1 MARKGRA
8 RFRALH
14 DVVARA
20 FPALDATDAI
30 RRGAIRVDGRIVT
43 NPNSLV
49 AAHAAVTVKQLCEEL
64 RGEAKLQAAVDAF
77 ALDLADTICVDLG
90 AAAGGFTRVLLRAGA
105 RRVYAVDAGVGQLR
119 GYLRQHPAVVNLER
133 TNLADLDPTL
143 IPDDVDVVTADLSYL
158 SLARA
163 LPQLEGR
170 LRLSPD
176 ACLVALVKPQFE
188 LGLGV
193 VPTAPRELRA
203 AQASA
208 VRGATAAGWIVE
220 GVIESPVR
228 GSRGA
233 IEFLLAATAAAATR
247 RRGTPGTPR
256 RTRGSR

>member
-49 AAHAAVTVKQLCEEL
+49 AAHAAVTFKQRCEEL

-77 ALDLADTICVDLG
+77 ALDLTDRVCVDLG

-119 GYLRQHPAVVNLER
+119 GYLRRHPAVVNLER
-133 TNLADLDPTL
+133 TNIADLDPAL
-143 IPDDVDVVTADLSYL
+143 VPDDVDVVTADLSYL

-170 LRLSPD
+170 LRLAAD
-176 ACLVALVKPQFE
+176 ALLIALVKPQFE
-188 LGLGV
+188 LGRG
-193 VPTAPRELRA
+193 TAPTSACELRTATA
-203 AQASA
+203 AA
-208 VRGATAAGWIVE
+208 VSGATAAGWIVA

-233 IEFLLAATAAAATR
+233 VEFLLVATR
-247 RRGTPGTPR
+247 RRDRPGTPR
-256 RTRGSR
+256 RTPGSR